1 MSTVKIL
8 ICFYAF
14 KHITILTVKD
24 CQGRKAMKIQYT
36 YLFFQ
41 AYTLYEEKM
50 RKLVVA
56 VEPLLDLSVAD
67 TVEFLRNKS
76 VLVKLAALLSN
87 QQLKDAGL
95 KLRT

>member
-1 MSTVKIL
+1 MRIHL
-8 ICFYAF
+8 A
-14 KHITILTVKD
+14 
-24 CQGRKAMKIQYT
+24 

-41 AYTLYEEKM
+41 AYGLYEEKI

-67 TVEFLRNKS
+67 TVGFLRKKS
-76 VLVKLAALLSN
+76 VLVKMAALLRN

-95 KLRT
+95 KIRA

>member
-1 MSTVKIL
+1 
-8 ICFYAF
+8 
-14 KHITILTVKD
+14 
-24 CQGRKAMKIQYT
+24 
-36 YLFFQ
+36 
-41 AYTLYEEKM
+41 
-50 RKLVVA
+50 VVA

-95 KLRT
+95 KLRI

>member
-1 MSTVKIL
+1 
-8 ICFYAF
+8 
-14 KHITILTVKD
+14 
-24 CQGRKAMKIQYT
+24 MKIHWT
-36 YLFFQ
+36 YMFFQ
-41 AYTLYEEKM
+41 AYRLYEEKI

-76 VLVKLAALLSN
+76 VLVKMAALLSN